1 MKLTK
6 EERVSMWAQ
15 IVWATLSYNYKYKPV
30 LRQLEAHMDASEK
43 EVDELKA
50 ELSAKDSALDVDKV
64 QMLGEV
70 HRMMGEIADL
80 KEKLREVDKVVWSKV
95 DVDDIKNKDVRDVI
109 FRAYNRLTE
118 NKVNPND

>member
-15 IVWATLSYNYKYKPV
+15 IVWATLSHNDKYKPV